1 VRFRR
6 HLGRVRLQGGLELVH
21 GRDLG
26 VELLAGNGVLLD
38 QDLVALEIEARVLQ
52 RRLVLRVLALLL
64 LEGDLERAGIDL
76 GQQVAL
82 AHELAF
88 FIADGDELAVDAA
101 AHGDGVD
108 GGDGAEPVEVD
119 GHLAGARGHRHHRD
133 HASGGPVAG
142 GGLAAAAAQDEDQ
155 RDDGDRADGQDEAAP
170 PASVRSRCLVFGK
183 PARPDRGRDDRS
195 LDGHWC
201 SRSGVRPPPGI
212 LVGVPRPEGAG
223 ATVYVV
229 FTGGRRPRP
238 VHLRAGNGAPP

>member
-1 VRFRR
+1 MDHVAGVHEAEAHAARDGRGDPAVGEVEARVR
-6 HLGRVRLQGGLELVH
+6 HLSGIRLQGGLELVH

-52 RRLVLRVLALLL
+52 RRLVLRVLAFLL
-64 LEGDLERAGIDL
+64 LERDLEGTGIDL

-108 GGDGAEPVEVD
+108 GGDGAEAVEVD
-119 GHLAGARGHRHHRD
+119 RHLAGARGHRHHRD
-133 HASGGPVAG
+133 HAAGGPVAD

-155 RDDGDRADGQDEAAP
+155 RDDGDSAHGQDEAAP
-170 PASVRSRCLVFGK
+170 PA
-183 PARPDRGRDDRS
+183 A
-195 LDGHWC
+195 
-201 SRSGVRPPPGI
+201 
-212 LVGVPRPEGAG
+212 PE
-223 ATVYVV
+223 
-229 FTGGRRPRP
+229 
-238 VHLRAGNGAPP
+238 